1 MSKLN
6 EDGLY
11 LKYIHTDFVHTD
23 RLLCKRPWQDTPVF
37 KDTNEPPPL
46 PWIHY
51 QPKIIM
57 KICIIKNLH
66 QTLKNYQMED
76 FLRQHKKVP
85 KSFLNS
91 KMCLKSQF

>member
-11 LKYIHTDFVHTD
+11 LKYIHTDFVYTD
-23 RLLCKRPWQDTPVF
+23 RLLCKCPWQNTPVF

-51 QPKIIM
+51 QF
-57 KICIIKNLH
+57 
-66 QTLKNYQMED
+66 KNYNENKLPNGG
-76 FLRQHKKVP
+76 F
-85 KSFLNS
+85 F
-91 KMCLKSQF
+91 